1 MLTSNLPEPVW
12 SDIVKLGR
20 PFLKMHGLKNHF
32 IIVDGRERSFAPSP
46 DVIAEICNV
55 EAGVGADQL
64 LVIEPATS
72 TGAALG
78 AYARMRIYNVDGG
91 EAPTCGNATRCVAE
105 LLLKESGTS
114 QIVIETGGGN
124 LRCWRSEASGQISV
138 AMGIVN
144 SDWHAIP
151 LAQATDTL
159 NVRMNHGPLQLAV
172 ALNIGNPHLVFFV
185 DDLRCIDIPVHA
197 AQAQQDPLLPE
208 SANIGVAQIIG
219 ETAIRLTVWERPG
232 ILTKACGS
240 GACCAVAAARAKGL
254 IKSNIVT
261 VHMPGG
267 ALTIEQDDKGQLTLT
282 GPTVVAF
289 AGNLLETH
297 EAYNG

>member
-1 MLTSNLPEPVW
+1 MLTANLPLPVW
-12 SDIVKLGR
+12 SDMVKLGR
-20 PFLKMHGLKNHF
+20 PFLKMHGLENHF
-32 IIVDGRERSFAPSP
+32 IIVDGRARAFAPP
-46 DVIAEICNV
+46 PEVIVEICSV

-64 LVIEPATS
+64 LVIEPATAN
-72 TGAALG
+72 GASLG

-91 EAPTCGNATRCVAE
+91 EAPTCGNATRCVAD
-105 LLLKESGTS
+105 LLLRESGTD
-114 QIVIETGGGN
+114 QVVIETGGGN

-138 AMGIVN
+138 AMGTVN

-159 NVRMNHGPLQLAV
+159 NVRMNHGPLQQAV

-185 DDLRCIDIPVHA
+185 DDLRSVDIPVHA

-219 ETAIRLTVWERPG
+219 EKAIRLTVWERPG

-254 IKSNIVT
+254 IQSNIVT

-267 ALTIEQDDKGQLTLT
+267 ALTIEQDDNGQLTLT

-289 AGNLLETH
+289 AGHLLETH
-297 EAYNG
+297 EA

>member
-124 LRCWRSEASGQISV
+124 LRCWRNEASGQISV
-138 AMGIVN
+138 AMGTVN